1 MTEGRNVERGSPLG
15 EYHTT
20 FDPDSESG
28 SDAVVSSLSEVTGT
42 DPEELE
48 PIGSIMDP
56 IVFDA
61 LIRRQERLTRV
72 SFVYHEHRVTV
83 DTDGEI
89 WVQDPNR
96 PVFELTFAESE
107 PLSHGVVRAIAAAKG
122 IDPSDVDPLYESLD
136 PEALDALLD
145 GTSGGGARDV
155 RVSFR
160 IDDLEIEV
168 SEDRCVRVDRD
179 GPRTER
185 STRTN

>member
-1 MTEGRNVERGSPLG
+1 MTEGQEIERGSPIEG
-15 EYHTT
+15 YHTT

-28 SDAVVSSLSEVTGT
+28 TGAIVSSLSEVTGT

-48 PIGSIMDP
+48 PIESVMDP

-89 WVQDPNR
+89 WVQDPNQ

-122 IDPSDVDPLYESLD
+122 IDPNDVDPLYEFLD

-145 GTSGGGARDV
+145 GASGGGARDV

-160 IDDLEIEV
+160 IDDLEIQV
-168 SEDRCVRVDRD
+168 SEDRCVTVGRD
-179 GPRTER
+179 GPWTEY